1 MSMNVRRIRKMSSGK
16 RILADFKVF
25 SRGYLRNRF
34 GLFFGLIFPVI
45 LILIFGAIFSGNSS
59 GTINVYVQNQDTG
72 PFATPQMN
80 IAQQFLNQLNSSGV
94 IKITLVPNSDNFTKY
109 LADQSASDGIIIP
122 ENFSVNYLAGVPVNV
137 IVYGNPTVSTS
148 SAVNQLVNGIIN
160 YFNLNYYKQNA
171 TPIIGVTQTTVNPHQ
186 TKYIDFLVPGLIGFA
201 ILVSPMFSLVNI
213 SSDYKKTKLFKQLS
227 LTPLTKMEWL
237 ASKILWYITLTV
249 ISFVLMVVVGI
260 LVYGANITLTPWLI
274 PFLLIGPTLF
284 ASLGMLVGTVT
295 KNPETAGVIGNIVT
309 FPMMFLSGTFFPIS
323 IMPQYLQTIAHVLP
337 LFYII
342 EGLNNAMVYGNV
354 SGTIIDIAVLGVI
367 TLVIFVLAVK
377 LFKWR
382 ED

>member
-1 MSMNVRRIRKMSSGK
+1 MSSGK

-25 SRGYLRNRF
+25 SRGYLRNKF

-80 IAQQFLNQLNSSGV
+80 IAQQFINQLNSSGV

-109 LADQSASDGIIIP
+109 LSDQSASEGIIIP
-122 ENFSVNYLAGVPVNV
+122 ENFSANYLAGVPVNV
-137 IVYGNPTVSTS
+137 LVYGNPTVSTS
-148 SAVNQLVNGIIN
+148 SAVSQLVNGIIN

-249 ISFVLMVVVGI
+249 VSFVLMVVVGI

-342 EGLNNAMVYGNV
+342 EGLNNVMVYANYFGAV
-354 SGTIIDIAVLGVI
+354 IDLAVVGVI
-367 TLVIFVLAVK
+367 TVVIFVAAVR